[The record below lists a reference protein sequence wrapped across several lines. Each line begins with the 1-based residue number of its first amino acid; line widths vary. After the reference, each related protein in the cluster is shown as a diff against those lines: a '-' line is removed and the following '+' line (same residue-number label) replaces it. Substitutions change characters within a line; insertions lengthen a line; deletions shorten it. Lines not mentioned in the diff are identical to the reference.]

1 MNKFYLW
8 IFVLLAF
15 TFTAPLADPI
25 DKIAMLVR
33 QGNVHELSGFFAE
46 NVEVSVLDE
55 ENVYSKAQAEL
66 ILDKFFSQN
75 RPQSVKILHKVNY
88 NANYQFGVL
97 QVNTGKSFYRVAFTL
112 KGSGN
117 KLAMIEFRVE
127 AVK

>member
-1 MNKFYLW
+1 MNKFYLR

-15 TFTAPLADPI
+15 TFTAPVMDPI
-25 DKIAMLVR
+25 DKIAMLIR
-33 QGNVHELSGFFAE
+33 QDNVHDLSGFFAE

-75 RPQSVKILHKVNY
+75 PPKSVKILHKVNS

>member
-1 MNKFYLW
+1 MNKFYLR

-15 TFTAPLADPI
+15 TFTAPVMDPI
-25 DKIAMLVR
+25 DKIAMLIR
-33 QGNVHELSGFFAE
+33 QDNVHDLSGFFAE

-75 RPQSVKILHKVNY
+75 PPKSVKILHKVNS

-97 QVNTGKSFYRVAFTL
+97 QVNAGKSNYRIAITL
-112 KGSGN
+112 KGSGS

>member
-1 MNKFYLW
+1 MNKFYLR

-15 TFTAPLADPI
+15 TFTAPVMDPI
-25 DKIAMLVR
+25 DKIAMLIR
-33 QGNVHELSGFFAE
+33 QDNVHDLSGFFAE

-75 RPQSVKILHKVNY
+75 PPKSVKILHKVNS

-97 QVNTGKSFYRVAFTL
+97 QVNAGKSNYRIAITL